1 MYNEDETIGSV
12 KKVGRVATP
21 DRTFDIYLD
30 PIDNGSRA
38 LIKIFDAET
47 GFEDDQLTFYQNGVK
62 INHPVIYPMIWSSI
76 VFSFG
81 ETIILDGVSGQ
92 LELYQGFLY
101 NNITIYQKSTEI
113 LGQRTDARTWQEV
126 RESEVIVGEE
136 IITIQLQWE
145 DWSPTQWSIVYAPT
159 TSITFTIDGE
169 SIMGSYLG
177 TSSIVS
183 DDSSIIELNSDGVD
197 IISDVTWDTT
207 LVKPV

>member
-1 MYNEDETIGSV
+1 
-12 KKVGRVATP
+12 
-21 DRTFDIYLD
+21 
-30 PIDNGSRA
+30 
-38 LIKIFDAET
+38 
-47 GFEDDQLTFYQNGVK
+47 
-62 INHPVIYPMIWSSI
+62 MIWSSI

-81 ETIILDGVSGQ
+81 ETILLDGVSGQ

-126 RESEVIVGEE
+126 RESEAIIGEE